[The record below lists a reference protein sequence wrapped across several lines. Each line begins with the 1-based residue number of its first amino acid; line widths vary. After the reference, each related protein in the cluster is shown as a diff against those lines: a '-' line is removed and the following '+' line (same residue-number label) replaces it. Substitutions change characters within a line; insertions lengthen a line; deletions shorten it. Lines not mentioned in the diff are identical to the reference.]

1 LKGVVSTLRIV
12 DFFSVIRTFRREIL
26 VCALVESLSI
36 LVLVILNFQYGMM
49 YSDGVSVLYPVV
61 VHSPTAGSREIVRPL
76 QYLILLAANN
86 VYLPLWFGAALLSM
100 VGATILAGLA
110 CERLFERQ
118 LPKVGWW
125 ILGLA
130 NPLLFIPVSQ
140 PQALSQP
147 LFNVLFAGAMLAFI
161 SELHRLRGRPLSGW
175 RADRVAVFL
184 NLMAAALFLTKE
196 NAVAA
201 ATVIPAATAWIR
213 LKASR
218 VSPTFL
224 VSLLLP
230 IGTAI
235 CWLFVKILFK
245 LEFPTSMLPMVGSTR
260 YDVKVDPVTWG
271 QNFIITLAFPV
282 TPLPSSFIGFE
293 VLRPVWVVVALGSVT
308 LFIGLLLRESLRQPK
323 IILPLLVI
331 AASCAPMLLIYAN
344 ELYSS
349 MIAPFAISIM
359 FLFLSKMR
367 RLTLAYGLL
376 LYAASLA
383 NGIIF
388 CLGSDFNLLGLQHLP
403 YSIYTKHFQTD
414 PICPIR
420 TAHIGWDGTDIR
432 DLPGEPGVKG
442 WFTCIR

>member
-1 LKGVVSTLRIV
+1 MITVTLV
-12 DFFSVIRTFRREIL
+12 DYFSVIPTCRREIL
-26 VCALVESLSI
+26 CCALIESLSI
-36 LVLVILNFQYGMM
+36 LVLATLNFRYGVM
-49 YSDGVSVLYPVV
+49 YSDGITVLYPVV
-61 VHSPTAGSREIVRPL
+61 VHSLTAGFREIFRPL
-76 QYLILLAANN
+76 QYLILLASNKI
-86 VYLPLWFGAALLSM
+86 YLPLWFGASLLSM

-130 NPLLFIPVSQ
+130 NPLLFLPVSQ

-147 LFNVLFAGAMLAFI
+147 LADVLFAGAMLAFI
-161 SELHRLRGRPLSGW
+161 SELHRLRGRPLLGW

-184 NLMAAALFLTKE
+184 NLMAAALFLAKE

-218 VSPTFL
+218 LSPIFL
-224 VSLLLP
+224 FSLLLP

-245 LEFPTSMLPMVGSTR
+245 LEFPTSMLPMLGNMR
-260 YDVKVDPVTWG
+260 YDVKVNPITWG
-271 QNFIITLAFPV
+271 QNFIVTLAFAV
-282 TPLPSSFIGFE
+282 TPLPSSFIGFG
-293 VLRPVWVVVALGSVT
+293 VLRPLWIVVALGSVT

-331 AASCAPMLLIYAN
+331 AASCLPMILIHAS

-349 MIAPFAISIM
+349 MIAPFAVSIM
-359 FLFLSKMR
+359 LLFGLSKMR
-367 RLTLAYGLL
+367 RLSLAYGLL

-388 CLGSDFNLLGLQHLP
+388 CLGSDFNLLGLQHLE
-403 YSIYTKHFQTD
+403 YSIYTKEFRTG

-420 TAHIGWDGTDIR
+420 TAHIGWDGTDVR
-432 DLPGEPGVKG
+432 EPGVKG
-442 WFTCIR
+442 WFTCIP